1 MIQYQ
6 GLLVVPNVQGGGCN
20 MNIMSLFSNIG
31 VAEAYLS
38 SIGVEVVLANELISR
53 RAELYSQIYPHTEMI
68 CGDITNSGIKA
79 TIIERAK
86 SLGVSAI
93 IATPPCQGMSRAY
106 RTKRTDDKRNLLIL
120 HVIEIVKALH
130 PMYIFI
136 ENVPSF
142 SETTIQVD
150 DKMTTIGE
158 QINKELGA
166 LYYISTSLIDTM
178 NYSVPQ
184 TRKREITLLTR
195 RDIPQQWLLPHEDD
209 FIVSLEDAI
218 GDLPSLDPYV
228 IDISKEEMN
237 NLFPEFLSKLN
248 EASKISRWHKPPTHV
263 KRQVIT
269 MMHTPTGKTAFD
281 NAKHIPLK
289 SDGTPVVGY
298 KSTYR
303 RLRWCDPA
311 STVTMDNRKISSQN
325 NVHPGRLIGRCKCGD
340 NLYSDARALSLLEIM
355 RIMSL
360 PDDWPLPHNI
370 NEAFVRSVV
379 GEGIPPLF
387 VKKVFNELMGK
398 GYK

>member
-1 MIQYQ
+1 
-6 GLLVVPNVQGGGCN
+6 
-20 MNIMSLFSNIG
+20 MNTLSLFSNIG

-53 RAELYSQIYPHTEMI
+53 RAELYSKIYPNSEMV
-68 CGDITNSGIKA
+68 CGDIANRDIKA
-79 TIIERAK
+79 TIIKRAK
-86 SLGVSAI
+86 SLSVNAI
-93 IATPPCQGMSRAY
+93 IAAPPCQGMSRAY
-106 RTKRTDDKRNLLIL
+106 RTKKSDDKRNLLIL
-120 HVIEIVKALH
+120 HVIEMAKEIR

-142 SETTIQVD
+142 SETIIQIND
-150 DKMTTIGE
+150 EMTTIGE
-158 QINKELGA
+158 QIKKELTQ
-166 LYYISTSLIDTM
+166 LYHISTSLIDTM
-178 NYSVPQ
+178 NYAVPQ
-184 TRKREITLLTR
+184 TRKREIILLTR
-195 RDIPQQWLLPHEDD
+195 RDISEHWQLPKEDD
-209 FIVSLEDAI
+209 FRVSLEDAI
-218 GDLPSLDPYV
+218 GDLPSLDPHI
-228 IDISKEEMN
+228 IDISAEEMKT
-237 NLFPEFLSKLN
+237 LFPEYSSKLN
-248 EASKISRWHKPPTHV
+248 EAKKISRWHKPPTHI
-263 KRQVIT
+263 KRQVVT

-281 NAKHIPLK
+281 NPKHIPLK

-325 NVHPGRLIGRCKCGD
+325 NVHPGRFIGQNKCGD

-360 PDDWPLPHNI
+360 PDDWPLPHNA

-387 VKKVFNELMGK
+387 VKKVFNEIMK
-398 GYK
+398 KSD